1 MCVSSSPKPKRRVWR
16 RPAQAGRRARA
27 VWGWASWR
35 PPRRVLGCVGARA
48 PGPWGCVRDASGDGG
63 RGGAS
68 PLAKKCRSWRGAA
81 GRGPPAHLRRAGRPS
96 HLWHRAA
103 SGSPHQPAHNR
114 GLRAGPAEAHRSRR
128 RSRAT
133 LLGGAC
139 PCVWRAT
146 PQPASCRPSSEGA
159 GARARRQQRQGR
171 AVSRARARPAEGPGE
186 RQTWPAD
193 ESDEELPSRGVERQ
207 KAERRL
213 RVRLASC
220 VELHNSVGVRQSP
233 LGLGHLA
240 H

>member
-1 MCVSSSPKPKRRVWR
+1 MR
-16 RPAQAGRRARA
+16 
-27 VWGWASWR
+27 
-35 PPRRVLGCVGARA
+35 GARA
-48 PGPWGCVRDASGDGG
+48 QNRNEASSAGWTEGT
-63 RGGAS
+63 RGVGVGQLEAT
-68 PLAKKCRSWRGAA
+68 AARARRWERARQARGAA
-81 GRGPPAHLRRAGRPS
+81 CVTPVGTAAAAAPPPSQKSAAAGAARQDAALPPTSRRAGGPS

-213 RVRLASC
+213 RVRLASW